1 MAPLFVSINYANT
14 EVKTMSKSKSITDL
28 VQELQ
33 QKNESLKGLEKLAQQ
48 YCKMEFGY
56 TIKELHDILRK
67 QEAYERKMKE
77 RVASQQGQQIRIS
90 HSES

>member
-1 MAPLFVSINYANT
+1 MAPLFVSINYANM
-14 EVKTMSKSKSITDL
+14 EVVTMSKTKSITDL

-33 QKNESLKGLEKLAQQ
+33 KENESLKGLEKLANQ
-48 YCKMEFGY
+48 YCKQEFGH
-56 TIKELHDILRK
+56 TVKELHDIVRK

-77 RVASQQGQQIRIS
+77 REASQQGQQIRIS

>member
-1 MAPLFVSINYANT
+1 
-14 EVKTMSKSKSITDL
+14 MSKTKSITDL

-33 QKNESLKGLEKLAQQ
+33 QENESLKRLEKLAQQ
-48 YCKMEFGY
+48 FCKSEFGY
-56 TIKELHDILRK
+56 TIKELHDIVRK

-77 RVASQQGQQIRIS
+77 REASQQGQQLRIS

>member
-1 MAPLFVSINYANT
+1 
-14 EVKTMSKSKSITDL
+14 MSKTKSITDL

-33 QKNESLKGLEKLAQQ
+33 QENESLKGLKKLAQQ
-48 YCKMEFGY
+48 YCKQEFGY
-56 TIKELHDILRK
+56 TIKELHDIVRK

-77 RVASQQGQQIRIS
+77 REASQQGQQLRIS